1 MPLTQAHPYEADQ
14 TGLDAL
20 VRGEGPI
27 LLADIDRV
35 LDESACVGH
44 ACATAVRSWREDLT
58 LAQECLAYA
67 RSVLASDV
75 GILRHCLA
83 DAGSGPEALLADLPA
98 AMAGGE
104 WGDAGSED
112 TGSEAGVSDLS
123 STMLHQVFARSDAL
137 MSAHDEM
144 AHTDLTSPE
153 EVRRLLD
160 AVHDQL
166 HALEQRQNAV
176 AARLQQ
182 IRAAIVRLYH
192 EGSLPAPNP
201 RG

>member
-1 MPLTQAHPYEADQ
+1 MPLTQAHRYEAE

-27 LLADIDRV
+27 FLADIDQV
-35 LDESACVGH
+35 LEESKCVGH
-44 ACATAVRSWREDLT
+44 ASATAVRTWREDLT
-58 LAQECLAYA
+58 VARECLAYT
-67 RSVLASDV
+67 RSVLTSDV
-75 GILRHCLA
+75 GILRRCLA

-98 AMAGGE
+98 AMTSGEGGE
-104 WGDAGSED
+104 GGSEGAGSD
-112 TGSEAGVSDLS
+112 GSASDLS
-123 STMLHQVFARSDAL
+123 STMLHQVSARSDAL
-137 MSAHDEM
+137 MSVHDEM
-144 AHTDLTSPE
+144 ARTDLASPE
-153 EVRRLLD
+153 EVSRLLD

-166 HALEQRQNAV
+166 NGLEQRQVAV

-192 EGSLPAPNP
+192 EGSLPAPNR

>member
-1 MPLTQAHPYEADQ
+1 MPLTQAHLYETDG

-27 LLADIDRV
+27 FLADVDQV
-35 LDESACVGH
+35 LEESKCAGH

-58 LAQECLAYA
+58 LARECLAYA
-67 RSVLASDV
+67 RSVLTSDV

-83 DAGSGPEALLADLPA
+83 DSGSGPETILADLPA
-98 AMAGGE
+98 AMASGESGDGGSD
-104 WGDAGSED
+104 GGASE
-112 TGSEAGVSDLS
+112 LS

-144 AHTDLTSPE
+144 ARTDLTSPE
-153 EVRRLLD
+153 EVRRLLE
-160 AVHDQL
+160 AIHDQING
-166 HALEQRQNAV
+166 LEQRQVAV

-182 IRAAIVRLYH
+182 LRAAIIRLYH
-192 EGSLPAPNP
+192 EGSLPTPDR